1 MYPRMDQVKFME
13 DSLMVEDSDKV
24 YLLISIPPPWN
35 HQKTYGFLIILRGIE
50 GNKQTIS
57 LKNF

>member
-24 YLLISIPPPWN
+24 YLLISIPP
-35 HQKTYGFLIILRGIE
+35 TE
-50 GNKQTIS
+50 TIRKPTVFW
-57 LKNF
+57 LF

>member
-24 YLLISIPPPWN
+24 YLLISIHPWN

>member
-24 YLLISIPPPWN
+24 YLLISIPPLKPSEN
-35 HQKTYGFLIILRGIE
+35 RRFSDYFK
-50 GNKQTIS
+50 GNRR
-57 LKNF
+57 